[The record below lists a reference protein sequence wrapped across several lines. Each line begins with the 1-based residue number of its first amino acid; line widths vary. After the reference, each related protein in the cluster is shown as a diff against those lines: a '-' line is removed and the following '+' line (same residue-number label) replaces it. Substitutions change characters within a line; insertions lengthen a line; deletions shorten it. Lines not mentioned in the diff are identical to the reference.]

1 MEIAR
6 IIYIKE
12 IKLSLLNFKCYNGM
26 NEFCISTVKSSLL
39 TRHWLVIKKLDTWND
54 CTSISLKFLQCHLKL
69 TKRGG
74 NEVISNLNKITI
86 TIKKKYPTAFFSNM
100 ILTCN
105 NKKKGGGG
113 KQQTFHRKI
122 YISHTYLCSC
132 KIKNDT
138 MRVAVFI

>member
-39 TRHWLVIKKLDTWND
+39 TRNWLVIKKLDTWND

-105 NKKKGGGG
+105 NKKKRGGGG
-113 KQQTFHRKI
+113 NNRHFTEKYTFHT
-122 YISHTYLCSC
+122 HTYA
-132 KIKNDT
+132 
-138 MRVAVFI
+138 AVR